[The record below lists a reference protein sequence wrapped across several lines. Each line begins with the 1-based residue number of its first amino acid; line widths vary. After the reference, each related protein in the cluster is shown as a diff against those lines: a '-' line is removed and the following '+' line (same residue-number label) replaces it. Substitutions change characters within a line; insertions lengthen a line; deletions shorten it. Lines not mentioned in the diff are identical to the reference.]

1 MYFTGTFNKKCLG
14 SIYLSWIHDAF
25 NWFILKKNTSR
36 TIWNIK
42 ESKDHITIE
51 LEVKSAS
58 GVVVPV
64 FWGTTMHVI
73 CMLFHSL
80 ADFLLFWFIMDRQI
94 TSTQA
99 SRWSRRVTVG
109 ATCALSQ
116 IPQRNTL
123 EPGATQVHYF
133 PYSLV

>member
-1 MYFTGTFNKKCLG
+1 MP
-14 SIYLSWIHDAF
+14 WIHLSF
-25 NWFILKKNTSR
+25 LNSWCFQLVYFLKNIHQERFGILKKVTL
-36 TIWNIK
+36 
-42 ESKDHITIE
+42 KDHIAIE

-58 GVVVPV
+58 GVLVPV

-73 CMLFHSL
+73 CMLFHYL
-80 ADFLLFWFIMDRQI
+80 ADVLLFWLIMDRQI

-116 IPQRNTL
+116 ILQRNTL
-123 EPGATQVHYF
+123 EPSATQVHYF